1 MRYGVGDFCHWRVQS
16 ARGGGTIFYAAW
28 ASTSPASDG
37 PKDSKA
43 RRLWGTPKLA
53 SCPATDDM
61 NSLDPPVWK

>member
-43 RRLWGTPKLA
+43 RRLWGTP
-53 SCPATDDM
+53 
-61 NSLDPPVWK
+61 